1 MGLLTPSEAA
11 AIARGVYRLREDSV
25 SAVHER
31 GQTLGCEGLFALG
44 DEGRFE
50 ARSGA
55 LFWQK
60 LSGFGYV
67 ASGEGA
73 FAGDLLI
80 ANRGTQI
87 RADWLTN
94 LNGALLLGPGGLPVH
109 AGFNEVW
116 KTFAPELRS
125 LLRGRNPTR
134 IHCVGHS
141 LGGALATLNADLLTA
156 GHVADVVVYTFGAP
170 RTGDAL
176 FANSLTR
183 RLSPPKIHRVLHPA
197 DPVPMIPLFP
207 YWHLPFGHD
216 GMTVAGTSN
225 ALISVS
231 AHHMASS
238 YMPGVHGFSWSA
250 LGHGGA
256 RADDSQRV
264 KRWLE
269 HAGAGQHGV
278 AMGSASLLAMIG
290 RALRWLLAA
299 AGKLVMGSVG
309 IALTAGATVLDQ
321 LAWLLGHA
329 AQLSKDIGSQL
340 KSLIGAI
347 FSFLG
352 RKMVGAADVT
362 VAFLRWVLALL
373 FESLRAVALRAL
385 ALVS

>member
-1 MGLLTPSEAA
+1 
-11 AIARGVYRLREDSV
+11 
-25 SAVHER
+25 
-31 GQTLGCEGLFALG
+31 
-44 DEGRFE
+44 
-50 ARSGA
+50 
-55 LFWQK
+55 
-60 LSGFGYV
+60 
-67 ASGEGA
+67 
-73 FAGDLLI
+73 
-80 ANRGTQI
+80 
-87 RADWLTN
+87 
-94 LNGALLLGPGGLPVH
+94 
-109 AGFNEVW
+109 
-116 KTFAPELRS
+116 
-125 LLRGRNPTR
+125 
-134 IHCVGHS
+134 
-141 LGGALATLNADLLTA
+141 
-156 GHVADVVVYTFGAP
+156 
-170 RTGDAL
+170 
-176 FANSLTR
+176 
-183 RLSPPKIHRVLHPA
+183 
-197 DPVPMIPLFP
+197 
-207 YWHLPFGHD
+207 
-216 GMTVAGTSN
+216 
-225 ALISVS
+225 
-231 AHHMASS
+231 MASS

-269 HAGAGQHGV
+269 HAGAGQRGV